1 MVKPRKKTGQS
12 SGHGTGGKG
21 KGKGKETAKPPAPVV
36 MEDALPWPR
45 STMTE
50 ARLLDL
56 VNAGLLA
63 PNPAEGPEEWQVP
76 AVDHLEPEPP
86 QGYVVSFVK
95 FHRRGLGARP
105 SRFMRALPNH
115 FGVELQHF
123 NPNSIS
129 LVAAYAAVCEGYLGM
144 APQWDFFTHTFCAT
158 LFTKAVK
165 EKKTA
170 GDDDDDDDEEE
181 EDEEKEA
188 GEEGKEK
195 EAVEEGKVMEAVEEE
210 EEKQKPNIRR
220 YVRAGSCSL
229 GVKRKQCWLSGSWAT
244 NNAGWDREWF
254 YLRNEGGFFPMYT
267 GAVLTEPGFNW
278 RHGQPAARQR
288 RMDVLTDAM
297 GSLRNKRSD
306 IHFLNIAHVVAE
318 FHSRRVLP
326 LVERPLRLD
335 QMTADA
341 APALLVASRMSP
353 EPLTPASV
361 VARVRDAITS
371 GRQFNEAQ
379 LGLFRMRPV
388 DDLLGYV
395 SFLPLEIYF
404 VYFFRPS
411 YLD

>member
-1 MVKPRKKTGQS
+1 
-12 SGHGTGGKG
+12 
-21 KGKGKETAKPPAPVV
+21 
-36 MEDALPWPR
+36 
-45 STMTE
+45 
-50 ARLLDL
+50 
-56 VNAGLLA
+56 
-63 PNPAEGPEEWQVP
+63 
-76 AVDHLEPEPP
+76 
-86 QGYVVSFVK
+86 
-95 FHRRGLGARP
+95 
-105 SRFMRALPNH
+105 
-115 FGVELQHF
+115 
-123 NPNSIS
+123 
-129 LVAAYAAVCEGYLGM
+129 
-144 APQWDFFTHTFCAT
+144 
-158 LFTKAVK
+158 
-165 EKKTA
+165 
-170 GDDDDDDDEEE
+170 
-181 EDEEKEA
+181 
-188 GEEGKEK
+188 
-195 EAVEEGKVMEAVEEE
+195 
-210 EEKQKPNIRR
+210 
-220 YVRAGSCSL
+220 
-229 GVKRKQCWLSGSWAT
+229 
-244 NNAGWDREWF
+244 
-254 YLRNEGGFFPMYT
+254 MYT

-341 APALLVASRMSP
+341 APALLVASQMSP

-361 VARVRDAITS
+361 VARVRDAIAS